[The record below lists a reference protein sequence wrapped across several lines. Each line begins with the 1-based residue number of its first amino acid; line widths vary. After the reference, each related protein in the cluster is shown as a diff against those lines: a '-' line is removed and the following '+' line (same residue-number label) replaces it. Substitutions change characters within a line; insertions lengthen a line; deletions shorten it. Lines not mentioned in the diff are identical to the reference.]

1 MDKALPV
8 GHGAGKE
15 TRRSR
20 HPMDSPYFTVWGRP
34 QPTHNTQEQVV
45 IEETLLEAEEKMEKA
60 VVVAKEDFA
69 AIRTGRAHPAMF
81 NKIVADYYGALTP
94 INQLASFSVPEPRM
108 AVVTPFD
115 KSALRNIEQAIRDS
129 DLGVNPGNDGN
140 IIRVTFPELTQDR
153 RKEYIKVAKTKA
165 EDSKI
170 SIRSIRRKAK
180 EAIDKAIKD
189 GDIGED
195 EGRRAEKELDDTTA
209 KYVAQVDELLKHKE
223 AELLEV

>member
-1 MDKALPV
+1 MRTV
-8 GHGAGKE
+8 AG
-15 TRRSR
+15 
-20 HPMDSPYFTVWGRP
+20 
-34 QPTHNTQEQVV
+34 PTQDTQEQVV

-81 NKIVADYYGALTP
+81 NKIVADYYGAPTP

-129 DLGVNPGNDGN
+129 DLGVNPSNDGN
-140 IIRVTFPELTQDR
+140 IIRVVFPELTEER
-153 RKEYIKVAKTKA
+153 RREYIKVAKGKA
-165 EDSKI
+165 EDARV
-170 SIRSIRRKAK
+170 SIRSVRRKAK
-180 EAIDKAIKD
+180 DAIDKLIKD
-189 GDIGED
+189 GETGED
-195 EGRRAEKELDDTTA
+195 EGRRAEKELDDTTH

>member
-1 MDKALPV
+1 VAHRTQD
-8 GHGAGKE
+8 
-15 TRRSR
+15 
-20 HPMDSPYFTVWGRP
+20 
-34 QPTHNTQEQVV
+34 TQEHVV

-60 VVVAKEDFA
+60 VLVAKDDFA

-81 NKIVADYYGALTP
+81 NKIVADYYGAMTP
-94 INQLASFSVPEPRM
+94 INQLASFSVPEARM

-129 DLGVNPGNDGN
+129 DLGVNPSNDGN
-140 IIRVTFPELTQDR
+140 IIRVVFPELTEER
-153 RKEYIKVAKTKA
+153 RRDYIKVAKTKA

-170 SIRSIRRKAK
+170 SIRAVRRKAK
-180 EAIDKAIKD
+180 ETIDKLVKD
-189 GDIGED
+189 GEVGED

>member
-8 GHGAGKE
+8 GHRAGKDA
-15 TRRSR
+15 TQNRRTGGS
-20 HPMDSPYFTVWGRP
+20 SARP
-34 QPTHNTQEQVV
+34 VAHTALTQTQEQVV

-60 VVVAKEDFA
+60 VLVAKDDFA

-81 NKIVADYYGALTP
+81 NKIVADYYGAMTP
-94 INQLASFSVPEPRM
+94 INQLASFAVPEARM

-129 DLGVNPGNDGN
+129 DLGVNPSNDGS
-140 IIRVTFPELTQDR
+140 IIRVVFPELTEER
-153 RKEYIKVAKTKA
+153 RKEFIKVAKAKA

-170 SIRSIRRKAK
+170 SIRAVRRKAK
-180 EAIDKAIKD
+180 ETIDKLVKD
-189 GDIGED
+189 GEVGED

-223 AELLEV
+223 SELLEV

>member
-8 GHGAGKE
+8 GHRAGKDA
-15 TRRSR
+15 TQVPPAQFVRRAS
-20 HPMDSPYFTVWGRP
+20 F
-34 QPTHNTQEQVV
+34 HNTQEQVV

-60 VVVAKEDFA
+60 VLVAKDDFA

-129 DLGVNPGNDGN
+129 DLGVNPSNDGN
-140 IIRVTFPELTQDR
+140 IIRVVFPELTEER
-153 RKEYIKVAKTKA
+153 RREYIKVAKGKA

-170 SIRSIRRKAK
+170 SIRSVRRKAK
-180 EAIDKAIKD
+180 EAIDKLIKD
-189 GDIGED
+189 GEVGED
-195 EGRRAEKELDDTTA
+195 EGRRGEKELDDTTA

>member
-1 MDKALPV
+1 MS
-8 GHGAGKE
+8 
-15 TRRSR
+15 RRSG
-20 HPMDSPYFTVWGRP
+20 TVQEERDAAGRRP
-34 QPTHNTQEQVV
+34 QGNAAGPTQDTQEQVV

-81 NKIVADYYGALTP
+81 NKIVADYYGAPTP

-115 KSALRNIEQAIRDS
+115 KTALRNIEQAIRDS
-129 DLGVNPGNDGN
+129 DLGVNPSNDGN
-140 IIRVTFPELTQDR
+140 IIRVVFPELTEER
-153 RKEYIKVAKTKA
+153 RREYIKVAKGKG
-165 EDSKI
+165 EDAKV
-170 SIRSIRRKAK
+170 SIRSVRRKAK
-180 EAIDKAIKD
+180 DAIDKMVKD
-189 GDIGED
+189 GEVGED